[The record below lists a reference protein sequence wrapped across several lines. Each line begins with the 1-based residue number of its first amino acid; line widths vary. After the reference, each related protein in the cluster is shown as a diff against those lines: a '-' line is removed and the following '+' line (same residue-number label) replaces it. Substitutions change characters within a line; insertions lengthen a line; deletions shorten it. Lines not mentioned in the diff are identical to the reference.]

1 MDTLGNIRDDMKL
14 PEETDNDKVVSKR
27 ITEGCDEMKDIF
39 CTILQSMGI
48 EKVIEAQEK
57 TNQN

>member
-14 PEETDNDKVVSKR
+14 PDETENDKVVAKR
-27 ITEGCDEMKDIF
+27 ITDGCDNMKDIF
-39 CTILQSMGI
+39 ATILCAMNI

-57 TNQN
+57 TNQE